1 MNNTDEILR
10 ELNTIFIL
18 VFKDEDLNISYNTTA
33 EDIQGW
39 DSFSNIELI
48 LDIEKR
54 FNIHFDLKELR
65 NMDNVG
71 KLSEYILDKTRLI

>member
-10 ELNTIFIL
+10 ELNNIFIL
-18 VFKDEDLNISYNTTA
+18 VFKDKDLNISYNTTA

-65 NMDNVG
+65 NMDNIG

>member
-1 MNNTDEILR
+1 LNNTDEILR

-18 VFKDEDLNISYNTTA
+18 VFKDKDLNISYNTTA

-65 NMDNVG
+65 NMDNIG

>member
-18 VFKDEDLNISYNTTA
+18 VFKDKDLNISYNTTA

-65 NMDNVG
+65 NMDNIG

>member
-18 VFKDEDLNISYNTTA
+18 VFKDKDLNISYNTTA

-39 DSFSNIELI
+39 DSFSDIELI

-65 NMDNVG
+65 NMDNIG